1 MEIVTAAQLAER
13 LKITRRTV
21 YRLVRENRI
30 PKKRVGG
37 QWRFDID
44 EVIKSMSSAPTSRI
58 PSSENPKEKN
68 TPEKESAQ

>member
-58 PSSENPKEKN
+58 PSSENPKEKSS
-68 TPEKESAQ
+68 PETDAAQ

>member
-44 EVIKSMSSAPTSRI
+44 EVIKSMSSSPSSRI
-58 PSSENPKEKN
+58 PSSEDPIVHNEGA
-68 TPEKESAQ
+68 TE